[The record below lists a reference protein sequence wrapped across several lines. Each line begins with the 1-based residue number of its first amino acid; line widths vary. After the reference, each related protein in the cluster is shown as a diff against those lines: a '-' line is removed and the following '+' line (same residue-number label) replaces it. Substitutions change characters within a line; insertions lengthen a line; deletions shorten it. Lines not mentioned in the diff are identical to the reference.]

1 MPIVAGMI
9 IHPSTQNR
17 ISTNDLNLKHPTD
30 ARISARS
37 RKMMF
42 LTVFFRIKILSSPAI
57 EFSSFPNFY
66 IIHIGFSYKN
76 VNEIKIRF
84 FLRFFF
90 LKRIYIQK
98 QKRREDVKTTSKIM
112 KKKDEVKN
120 TVPIWE
126 KLLLTVEE
134 ASAYS
139 NIGRDKLYELLSLPE
154 CNFVVMKGT
163 HKLIHRKKFEDYISK
178 ISAL

>member
-1 MPIVAGMI
+1 
-9 IHPSTQNR
+9 
-17 ISTNDLNLKHPTD
+17 
-30 ARISARS
+30 
-37 RKMMF
+37 
-42 LTVFFRIKILSSPAI
+42 
-57 EFSSFPNFY
+57 
-66 IIHIGFSYKN
+66 
-76 VNEIKIRF
+76 
-84 FLRFFF
+84 
-90 LKRIYIQK
+90 
-98 QKRREDVKTTSKIM
+98 M